1 MLQTSHLHPP
11 FDLRFALRQRPNFVS
26 VNSLVFVLL
35 WEGGGLY
42 ICCLSFGRAQENLRN
57 GGVHMLPNFWSRTG
71 KIEEGD
77 VSISYLDFG
86 QVQEKLRK

>member
-1 MLQTSHLHPP
+1 M
-11 FDLRFALRQRPNFVS
+11 
-26 VNSLVFVLL
+26 
-35 WEGGGLY
+35 Y

-86 QVQEKLRK
+86 QVQEKLRKGGVHMMPNIWSRTGNIEEGG